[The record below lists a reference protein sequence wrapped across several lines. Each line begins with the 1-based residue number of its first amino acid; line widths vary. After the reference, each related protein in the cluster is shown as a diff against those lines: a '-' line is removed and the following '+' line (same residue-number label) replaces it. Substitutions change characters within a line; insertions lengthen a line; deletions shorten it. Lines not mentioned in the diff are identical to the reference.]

1 MNYDI
6 DLFNKRLEFVYEN
19 YYMMG
24 KPNPVSDSN
33 DVFPNELGGALI
45 STWLHGN
52 KRRIHDLSLKSVMA
66 KKVIDN
72 NVRNIMFLARINY
85 IYENYVLRGKL
96 NPTQKDDDRFP
107 RKLGEALIGPWLQ
120 AQKYNI
126 KMLKDNEKSQAI
138 IMNSD
143 INYLA
148 ELVSYI
154 LTNKRVPVRGVLF
167 SDRTL
172 MVNFLEVNQK
182 LIYENREEDNYLGL
196 LAKLLEQL
204 DENYFN
210 SLEDEKLLRK

>member
-1 MNYDI
+1 MNYDV
-6 DLFNKRLEFVYEN
+6 DLFNKRLEFVYKN
-19 YYMMG
+19 YYLMG
-24 KPNPVSDSN
+24 RPNPVSDSK
-33 DVFPNELGGALI
+33 DAFPKELGGTLI

-52 KRRIHDLSLKSVMA
+52 KRRIHDLSLKNVIA
-66 KKVIDN
+66 KKVMDN
-72 NVRNIMFLARINY
+72 NVRNIMLLARINY
-85 IYENYVLRGKL
+85 IYKNYVLMGKL
-96 NPTQKDDDRFP
+96 NPIQKDNDRFP
-107 RKLGEALIGPWLQ
+107 EELGGALIGPWLQ

-172 MVNFLEVNQK
+172 MVNFLEDNKK

-196 LAKLLEQL
+196 LSKLLEQL